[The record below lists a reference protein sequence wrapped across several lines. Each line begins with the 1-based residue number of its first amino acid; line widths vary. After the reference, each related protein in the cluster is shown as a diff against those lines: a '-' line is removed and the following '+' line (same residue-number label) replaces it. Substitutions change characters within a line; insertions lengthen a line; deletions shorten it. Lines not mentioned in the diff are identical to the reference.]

1 MNKTTKV
8 LSTLALAAGMTAA
21 SAGGAASTI
30 HAQQPE
36 TTVSIDDLY
45 SYPIDSYLVSAE
57 ALNVRSKASASS
69 PKAGILHL
77 GDSLKLISFSNAD
90 WAKVH
95 YKNGK
100 TGFVSTH
107 YIVKAATTVKTKAK
121 TNVYTSVEGNSMT
134 TLPAGTSV
142 SFLGWSKTKKGG
154 FDFDWV
160 SVDYGGATGYMK
172 TKDLHMSK

>member
-1 MNKTTKV
+1 MNKPTKI
-8 LSTLALAAGMTAA
+8 LSTLALAAGITAA
-21 SAGGAASTI
+21 SAGGANTI
-30 HAQQPE
+30 HAQQPK
-36 TTVSIDDLY
+36 TNVSIDDLY

-57 ALNVRSKASASS
+57 ALNVRTKASATSA
-69 PKAGILHL
+69 KADTLHL

-107 YIVKAATTVKTKAK
+107 YIVKAATTVKTKTRTQA
-121 TNVYTSVEGNSMT
+121 YTSAEGKSIK
-134 TLPAGTSV
+134 TLPANTSV
-142 SFLGWSKTKKGG
+142 SFLGWRKTKKGG

-160 SVDYGGATGYMK
+160 YADYGGKTGYIK
-172 TKDLHMSK
+172 TKDLQMTK

>member
-1 MNKTTKV
+1 MNKTTKI

-21 SAGGAASTI
+21 STGGANTI

-57 ALNVRSKASASS
+57 ALHVRTKASASS
-69 PKAGILHL
+69 QKADTLHL
-77 GDSLKLISFSNAD
+77 GDSLKLISFANAD

-100 TGFVSTH
+100 QALSPL
-107 YIVKAATTVKTKAK
+107 I
-121 TNVYTSVEGNSMT
+121 
-134 TLPAGTSV
+134 TL
-142 SFLGWSKTKKGG
+142 
-154 FDFDWV
+154 
-160 SVDYGGATGYMK
+160 
-172 TKDLHMSK
+172 

>member
-1 MNKTTKV
+1 MNKTTKI
-8 LSTLALAAGMTAA
+8 LSTLALAAGITAA
-21 SAGGAASTI
+21 SAGTASTI

-57 ALNVRSKASASS
+57 ALNVRTKASASS
-69 PKAGILHL
+69 HKADTLHL
-77 GDSLKLISFSNAD
+77 GDSLKLISFANAD

-107 YIVKAATTVKTKAK
+107 YIVKAATTVKTKTK
-121 TNVYTSVEGNSMT
+121 TKVYTSTEGKSVK
-134 TLPAGTSV
+134 TLPADTSV

-160 SVDYGGATGYMK
+160 FVDYGGATGYMK
-172 TKDLHMSK
+172 TMDLHMTK

>member
-1 MNKTTKV
+1 MNKTTKI

-21 SAGGAASTI
+21 SVGTASTI

-57 ALNVRSKASASS
+57 ALNVRTKASASS
-69 PKAGILHL
+69 HKADTLHL
-77 GDSLKLISFSNAD
+77 GDSLKLISFANAD

-95 YKNGK
+95 YNNGK

-107 YIVKAATTVKTKAK
+107 YIVKAATTVKTKTK
-121 TNVYTSVEGNSMT
+121 TKVYTSAEGKSIK
-134 TLPAGTSV
+134 TLPANTSV

-160 SVDYGGATGYMK
+160 FVDYGGATGYMK
-172 TKDLHMSK
+172 TKDLHMTK